1 MREVGSPQTIV
12 VTSPGKKEGKTSC
25 AINLAMAFAEHRKG
39 RVLLVEANLREP
51 GLAAALGFVTP
62 SCFARQMAA
71 HRANPLAPWEMVAA
85 FFPNL
90 HVLAVDPSA
99 NGQWLINGPAFK
111 TAMDQLRSSGYE
123 QIVVDCP
130 PALGSAD
137 VNVIEDSA
145 DAVLLTAIAGK
156 TKGESIRKAARQLS
170 PANIVGVVLIDS

>member
-1 MREVGSPQTIV
+1 
-12 VTSPGKKEGKTSC
+12 
-25 AINLAMAFAEHRKG
+25 
-39 RVLLVEANLREP
+39 
-51 GLAAALGFVTP
+51 
-62 SCFARQMAA
+62 
-71 HRANPLAPWEMVAA
+71 
-85 FFPNL
+85 
-90 HVLAVDPSA
+90 
-99 NGQWLINGPAFK
+99 
-111 TAMDQLRSSGYE
+111 MDQLRSSGYE